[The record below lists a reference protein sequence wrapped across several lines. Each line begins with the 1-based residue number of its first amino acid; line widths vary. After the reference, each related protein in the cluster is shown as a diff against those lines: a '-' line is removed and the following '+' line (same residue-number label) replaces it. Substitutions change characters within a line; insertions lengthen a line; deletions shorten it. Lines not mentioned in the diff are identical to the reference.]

1 MVRRRSNEISCV
13 KTFLTI
19 NLFLEKSFQKIDLWA
34 HRMNQASDDDDQF
47 LSCSDDESV
56 SEEFF
61 TPPQSPVPQSDSDD
75 DMNAFEESL
84 ENFEDEKIS
93 SLYIEG

>member
-1 MVRRRSNEISCV
+1 MS
-13 KTFLTI
+13 
-19 NLFLEKSFQKIDLWA
+19 
-34 HRMNQASDDDDQF
+34 QASDDEDQF
-47 LSCSDDESV
+47 LSFSDDDSA

-75 DMNAFEESL
+75 DMNAFEESV

-93 SLYIEG
+93 ALFIEG